1 MTSRNSFWASSMENH
16 MRRIWVWILA
26 ALAQITAYVGVLTVY
41 LSRIR
46 MWNADGAYRKAE
58 EYQKALYQATQ
69 DALGFQ
75 DNLLPVLMGL
85 ALIIGM
91 QGYSYLYDQKK
102 VDMYHS
108 VPVDKNKRF
117 LVIYINGVIIYL
129 TTTLASLL
137 IAVISAAVQRAV
149 NREVMAVVY
158 LGFLWNFMLFLVMYH
173 MVILAVTL
181 TGNRFVTLFAAGTL
195 ALYEM
200 LAYILFNR
208 LQFAFFKT
216 RDGFYISHEPRLS
229 AVADYTGQTWKI
241 KQLVSVREMAGAAIP
256 FYGKWLLM
264 AAVLLPVAWLCYRRR
279 PSEAAGKAMAFP
291 AMESVVK
298 VVVVIPAAIGLGM
311 WVYSAGY
318 GNATLTLVTMI
329 AGGVIGSA
337 AMEVLYDFDLK
348 SMFKHLISSGIGV
361 IGIIIVFFVFKAD
374 LLGYDKYIPQSN
386 KVKSAALA
394 LDTYNEF
401 WNGDFNYMSA
411 AEATEERMQILNVE
425 PVLAL
430 AEKAQHQDE
439 KDMTDPRM
447 MHVLYRL
454 KSGRNVGRS
463 FYIDFADPAN
473 EELLNQIVGT
483 EEYRTGTYQIMTD
496 QDSFELVQSMTYSN
510 GATEVA
516 LPAEDGMKLREAYVR
531 DMEQFDFTLAR
542 NMRPCG
548 LLRIR
553 FPNWMSCSLYVYESF
568 ENTITYLQEV
578 EAYYPVMLNPEDID
592 SITVTNYHNDPGEDF
607 EDMQVYDAGEQTAAE
622 FVYDESR
629 TVSETFYEQEEFE
642 KILQVIYPN
651 NLSAY
656 WHDYKEVDDNYD
668 IYITFKKDTTYP
680 YIRSSYGFGYRFFTG
695 QVPKFVTEAT
705 QYNSKAEE

>member
-16 MRRIWVWILA
+16 KRRIWVWILA

-216 RDGFYISHEPRLS
+216 RDGFYIDR
-229 AVADYTGQTWKI
+229 K
-241 KQLVSVREMAGAAIP
+241 
-256 FYGKWLLM
+256 
-264 AAVLLPVAWLCYRRR
+264 
-279 PSEAAGKAMAFP
+279 
-291 AMESVVK
+291 SVV
-298 VVVVIPAAIGLGM
+298 
-311 WVYSAGY
+311 
-318 GNATLTLVTMI
+318 
-329 AGGVIGSA
+329 
-337 AMEVLYDFDLK
+337 
-348 SMFKHLISSGIGV
+348 
-361 IGIIIVFFVFKAD
+361 
-374 LLGYDKYIPQSN
+374 
-386 KVKSAALA
+386 
-394 LDTYNEF
+394 
-401 WNGDFNYMSA
+401 
-411 AEATEERMQILNVE
+411 
-425 PVLAL
+425 
-430 AEKAQHQDE
+430 
-439 KDMTDPRM
+439 
-447 MHVLYRL
+447 
-454 KSGRNVGRS
+454 
-463 FYIDFADPAN
+463 
-473 EELLNQIVGT
+473 
-483 EEYRTGTYQIMTD
+483 
-496 QDSFELVQSMTYSN
+496 
-510 GATEVA
+510 
-516 LPAEDGMKLREAYVR
+516 
-531 DMEQFDFTLAR
+531 
-542 NMRPCG
+542 
-548 LLRIR
+548 
-553 FPNWMSCSLYVYESF
+553 
-568 ENTITYLQEV
+568 
-578 EAYYPVMLNPEDID
+578 
-592 SITVTNYHNDPGEDF
+592 
-607 EDMQVYDAGEQTAAE
+607 
-622 FVYDESR
+622 
-629 TVSETFYEQEEFE
+629 
-642 KILQVIYPN
+642 
-651 NLSAY
+651 
-656 WHDYKEVDDNYD
+656 
-668 IYITFKKDTTYP
+668 
-680 YIRSSYGFGYRFFTG
+680 
-695 QVPKFVTEAT
+695 
-705 QYNSKAEE
+705 